1 MAHQITTIGDLDVS
15 PENLATSQIFAGA
28 TNRAQIGAYLGALA
42 WEKSVKGATV
52 GLVAGVLLTVGLGL
66 YLRKSGHV

>member
-28 TNRAQIGAYLGALA
+28 QNRAQIGAYMGALA
-42 WEKSVKGATV
+42 WEKTVKGATF
-52 GLVAGVLLTVGLGL
+52 GFVAGVVLAVGVGI
-66 YLRKSGHV
+66 YLRREGHV